1 MFIEGWSGQLN
12 IKIPD
17 NEKEKNKAVQ
27 QAEYWLS
34 GKIRYPE

>member
-1 MFIEGWSGQLN
+1 MFIEGWSTQLYE
-12 IKIPD
+12 KVPD
-17 NEKEKNKAVQ
+17 KKKEKNKAVD